1 MASQQNILLLKLDEF
16 IRKYY
21 KNQLIRGF
29 LYTTGLLVAAFL
41 FLVVAEYFAEFGT
54 TTRTVLFYLFVI
66 ASGIVL
72 SRYIIIPLLK
82 LNKLGSII
90 TYDEA
95 AGIIGTHFNTI
106 NDKLL
111 NTLQLQRN
119 SGSILSP
126 DLLTASINQKMEELR
141 PVPFSSA
148 INLNDNRRYLR
159 FALPPLALLLLII
172 FIKPGIITD
181 GTERMIYHQTFFE
194 KAAPFKFELSNK
206 SLEAIQQQDYILE
219 LKLNGNEIPNEVF
232 ISVDGVEHKMEK
244 TDNLNFT
251 YTFKNVQKNQD
262 FVFNAAGY
270 NSKSYELSV
279 LPKPMLMKFD
289 IQLSYP
295 AYLNKKNETV
305 SNVGDMQLP
314 QGTKMQ
320 WIFHTKNTD
329 NVFLNFADT
338 VVDIQH
344 TGSDEFSF
352 SKRMMQSTSYSIKT
366 LNHFMKQNPDSANY
380 MLNVIADQAP
390 AIDVSE
396 KTDSLNSRNIYFSGT
411 IKDDYGFTRLS
422 FKYTHYTQD
431 STGKAVV
438 KNGEQLLGLNKQ
450 QITQPYYY
458 FLDASRFSLLPGDKI
473 EYFFEVWDNDGVNG
487 SKASRTQTM
496 LFKAPTVDEM
506 NAATD
511 KKNSEIKKDLDDGI
525 KKAKD
530 LQKDINDLSKKLNDK
545 KQMGYDEKKKLEDI
559 LKKQNE
565 LKQKIEET
573 KQENQLNN
581 QQQQESNPPDEAL
594 MEKQKQLEKLFENIM
609 SPEMKKLF
617 DELNKLLDKL
627 DKNQVQQKLE
637 ELKLSNKDMEKELD
651 RTLEAFKQMEVEQKL
666 QQAIDKLDEL
676 KNKEDALKLET
687 DKTKEQT
694 KEPTKEKE
702 GTKEKQD
709 NKDSK
714 DNKENKDNKDNKD
727 SKDSKDS
734 KDNKDNK
741 DQKNPETKAG
751 DKKESTA
758 KELEKKQDE
767 LNKQFEDLKKD
778 LKEMQEK
785 NAALDQPNE
794 IPKTEEKQN
803 EISKEME
810 NSSQELSQSNKKNAS
825 KSQKKASDKMQEMKD
840 QMQQAMDKMQEEQA
854 EEDMA
859 AVRQI
864 LENLLNLS
872 FAQEELMGQLSKLR
886 TDNPQYLKV
895 TQTQKKLQDD
905 SKLIEDSLMALSK
918 RNPKI
923 SAHVNRE
930 ISAINMNMGKAV
942 AELAERMQSN
952 AQMRMQYSM
961 TSINNL
967 ALMLNEALEQMQKE
981 AKEGKPGSGSCKK
994 PGKGK
999 PSSKPG
1005 DGKPSM
1011 QSMKQMQQKL
1021 NQQLEELKK
1030 QLEQQG
1036 NKPGGKKPGDK
1047 PGQKPGGQKPG
1058 GSGGMG
1064 QQGGQNGQMPGV
1076 KGQGMSEQLAK
1087 MAAEQE
1093 VIRRQMQQMMDKIKK
1108 DGGSNPGGN
1117 LTDLMEQTE
1126 RDIVNRQITQETMK
1140 RQQDILTKLLESE
1153 KAEREREQ
1161 DEQRKSNEAKN
1172 QNLSNPTQFLEY
1184 KRLKEKELELLNT
1197 VPPSLTPYYKQK
1209 VNEYFNNVNK

>member
-1 MASQQNILLLKLDEF
+1 MTSQQNILLLKLDEF

-41 FLVVAEYFAEFGT
+41 FLVVAEYLAEFGT
-54 TTRTVLFYLFVI
+54 TTRTVLFYAFVI
-66 ASGIVL
+66 ASALVL
-72 SRYIIIPLLK
+72 TRYIIIPLLK
-82 LNKLGSII
+82 LNKLGRVIS
-90 TYDEA
+90 YDEA
-95 AGIIGTHFNTI
+95 ANIIGTHFHSI

-111 NTLQLQRN
+111 NTLQLQRS
-119 SGSILSP
+119 SGSILSA

-141 PVPFSSA
+141 PVPFTSA
-148 INLNDNRRYLR
+148 INLSENKRYLR
-159 FALPPLALLLLII
+159 LALPPLILLLLII
-172 FIKPGIITD
+172 FIKPGIIKD
-181 GTERMIYHQTFFE
+181 GTERMIYHQTYFE
-194 KAAPFKFELSNK
+194 KAAPFKFEIANK
-206 SLEAIQQQDYILE
+206 SLEAIQQQDYVLQ
-219 LKLNGNEIPNEVF
+219 LRLNGNEIPNEVF
-232 ISVDGVEHKMEK
+232 ISVAGVEHKMEK
-244 TDNLNFT
+244 TDNLHFS

-270 NSKSYELSV
+270 NSKSYELAV

-289 IQLSYP
+289 IVLTYP

-320 WIFHTKNTD
+320 WVFHTRNTD

-352 SKRMMQSTSYSIKT
+352 SKRMMHSTAYSIKT

-380 MLNVIADQAP
+380 MLNVIADQVP
-390 AIDVSE
+390 VIDVSE
-396 KTDSLNSRNIYFSGT
+396 KTDSLNNRNIYFSGT

-422 FKYTHYTQD
+422 FKYVHYTQD
-431 STGKAVV
+431 STGKPVV
-438 KNGEQLLGLNKQ
+438 RSGEQAMPVSKQ

-458 FLDASRFSLLPGDKI
+458 FLDASRFNPLPGDKI

-487 SKASRTQTM
+487 SKSARTQTM

-506 NAATD
+506 NKATD
-511 KKNSEIKKDLDDGI
+511 KNNSEIKKDLDDGI

-565 LKQKIEET
+565 LKQKIEQT

-581 QQQQESNPPDEAL
+581 QQQQEFNPPDESL
-594 MEKQKQLEKLFENIM
+594 LEKQKQLEQLFENIM

-617 DELNKLLDKL
+617 DELNRLMDKL

-637 ELKLSNKDMEKELD
+637 ELKMSNKDMEKELD

-666 QQAIDKLDEL
+666 QQAIDKLDDL
-676 KNKEDALKLET
+676 KNKEDALRQET
-687 DKTKEQT
+687 EKNTKDSQDKKDDKNSDNKEQ
-694 KEPTKEKE
+694 K
-702 GTKEKQD
+702 GQD
-709 NKDSK
+709 NK
-714 DNKENKDNKDNKD
+714 DNKENKD
-727 SKDSKDS
+727 SKDPKAPDT
-734 KDNKDNK
+734 
-741 DQKNPETKAG
+741 KNAN
-751 DKKESTA
+751 DKKESSA

-778 LKEMQEK
+778 LKDMQEK
-785 NAALDQPNE
+785 NSNLNQPND

-810 NSSQELSQSNKKNAS
+810 NASEQLNQNNKKNAS

-840 QMQQAMDKMQEEQA
+840 QMQQAMDKMQKEEA
-854 EEDMA
+854 EEDMQSL
-859 AVRQI
+859 RQI

-872 FAQEELMGQLSKLR
+872 FAQEDLMGNLSKLR

-905 SKLIEDSLMALSK
+905 SKIIEDSLTALSK

-923 SAHVNRE
+923 SAHINRE

-942 AELAERMQSN
+942 AELAERMQAN

-967 ALMLNEALEQMQKE
+967 ALMLNESLEQMQKE
-981 AKEGKPGSGSCKK
+981 AKEGKPGSGSCNK

-999 PSSKPG
+999 KPGSPKPG

-1036 NKPGGKKPGDK
+1036 QKPGGQKPGDK

-1058 GSGGMG
+1058 GAGGMG
-1064 QQGGQNGQMPGV
+1064 QQGGQQGTMPGV
-1076 KGQGMSEQLAK
+1076 KGQGLSEQLAK

-1093 VIRRQMQQMMDKIKK
+1093 SIRRQMQQMMDKIKK
-1108 DGGSNPGGN
+1108 EGGNNPGGN
-1117 LTDLMEQTE
+1117 LADLMEQTE

-1161 DEQRKSNEAKN
+1161 DEKRKSNEAKD
-1172 QNLSNPTQFLEY
+1172 QNLSNPAQFLEY
-1184 KRLKEKELELLNT
+1184 KRLKEKELEPLNT

>member
-1 MASQQNILLLKLDEF
+1 MAPQQNILILKLDEF

-21 KNQLIRGF
+21 KNQLLRGF

-54 TTRTVLFYLFVI
+54 TTRTVLFYLFLL
-66 ASGIVL
+66 ASGFVL
-72 SRYIIIPLLK
+72 TRYILIPVLK
-82 LNKLGSII
+82 LNKLGAII
-90 TYDEA
+90 SYDEA
-95 AGIIGTHFNTI
+95 ANIVGTHFHSI

-119 SGSILSP
+119 SGSILSS
-126 DLLTASINQKMEELR
+126 DLLTASINQKMEELK
-141 PVPFSSA
+141 PIPFSSA
-148 INLNDNRRYLR
+148 INLNENKRYLR
-159 FALPPLALLLLII
+159 FALPPLALMLLI
-172 FIKPGIITD
+172 FAIKPNIIKD
-181 GTERMIYHQTFFE
+181 GTERIIFHQTYFE
-194 KAAPFKFELSNK
+194 KAAPFQFVITNT
-206 SLEAIQQQDYILE
+206 SLEAIQQQDYTVQ

-232 ISVDGVEHKMEK
+232 ISVDGIEHKMEK
-244 TDNLNFT
+244 SDNLNFT
-251 YTFKNVQKNQD
+251 YTLKNVQKNQD
-262 FVFNAAGY
+262 FVFNAAGF

-289 IQLSYP
+289 IQLTYP
-295 AYLNKKNETV
+295 TYLNKKNETV

-320 WIFHTKNTD
+320 WVFHTKNTD
-329 NVFLNFADT
+329 NVFLHFADT
-338 VVDIQH
+338 LINSTQ
-344 TGSDEFSF
+344 TSNDEFSF
-352 SKRMMQSTSYSIKT
+352 SKRMMQSTTYSIKT
-366 LNHFMKQNPDSANY
+366 LNHFLKQNPDSANY
-380 MLNVIADQAP
+380 TLSVIPDQVP

-396 KTDSLNSRNIYFSGT
+396 KIDSLNTKNIYFSG
-411 IKDDYGFTRLS
+411 IVKDDYGFTRLA

-431 STGKAVV
+431 STGKPMV
-438 KNGEQLLGLNKQ
+438 KSGEQLIGVTKQ
-450 QITQPYYY
+450 QITQPYFY
-458 FLDASRFSLLPGDKI
+458 FLDASRFSLQPGDKI
-473 EYFFEVWDNDGVNG
+473 EYYFEVWDNDGVNG
-487 SKASRTQTM
+487 SKSAKTQTM

-506 NAATD
+506 NEATD
-511 KKNSEIKKDLDDGI
+511 KSNSEIKKDLDDGI

-530 LQKDINDLSKKLNDK
+530 LQKDINELSKKLNDK

-565 LKQKIEET
+565 LKNKIEQT

-581 QQQQESNPPDEAL
+581 QQQQEFTPPDESL
-594 MEKQKQLEKLFENIM
+594 LEKQKQLEQLFENIM
-609 SPEMKKLF
+609 TPEMKKLF

-651 RTLEAFKQMEVEQKL
+651 RTLEAFKQMEVEQKM

-676 KNKEDALKLET
+676 KNKEDALKKET
-687 DKTKEQT
+687 EQT
-694 KEPTKEKE
+694 KEN
-702 GTKEKQD
+702 QD
-709 NKDSK
+709 KK
-714 DNKENKDNKDNKD
+714 DNKNDPNKDEK
-727 SKDSKDS
+727 SKDTKDA
-734 KDNKDNK
+734 K
-741 DQKNPETKAG
+741 
-751 DKKESTA
+751 DKKPVDS
-758 KELEKKQDE
+758 KELEKKQDD
-767 LNKQFEDLKKD
+767 LNKQFDDLKKD

-785 NAALDQPNE
+785 NEALEQPNE
-794 IPKTEEKQN
+794 LPKTEEKQN

-810 NSSQELSQSNKKNAS
+810 KSSEQLNQNNKKNAS
-825 KSQKKASDKMQEMKD
+825 KSQKEASDKMQEMKD
-840 QMQQAMDKMQEEQA
+840 QMQQAMDKMQQEQE
-854 EEDMA
+854 EEDMQA
-859 AVRQI
+859 ARQI

-872 FAQEELMGQLSKLR
+872 FAQEDLMGQLAKLR

-905 SKLIEDSLMALSK
+905 SKIIEDSLLALSK
-918 RNPKI
+918 RQPQI
-923 SAHVNRE
+923 SATINRE

-942 AELAERMQSN
+942 SELAERMQSN

-967 ALMLNEALEQMQKE
+967 ALMLNESLENMQKQ
-981 AKEGKPGSGSCKK
+981 AKEKKDGKPGNGSCKK

-999 PSSKPG
+999 PGQGKPG

-1021 NQQLEELKK
+1021 NQQLEDLKK

-1036 NKPGGKKPGDK
+1036 NKPGGQKPGDK

-1058 GSGGMG
+1058 GQGGMG
-1064 QQGGQNGQMPGV
+1064 QQGQQGMMPGMQ
-1076 KGQGMSEQLAK
+1076 GQGMSEQLAK
-1087 MAAEQE
+1087 MAAQQE
-1093 VIRRQMQQMMDKIKK
+1093 AIRRQMQQMMDKIKK

-1126 RDIVNRQITQETMK
+1126 KDIVNRQITQETMK

-1153 KAEREREQ
+1153 KAERERDQE
-1161 DEQRKSNEAKN
+1161 EKRKSNEAKN
-1172 QNLSNPTQFLEY
+1172 QVLSNPTQFLEY

-1209 VNEYFNNVNK
+1209 VNEYFNSVNK